1 MLEHDRAPSSVELL
15 KEQLI
20 SNDQN
25 TRLAAIEELS
35 SEGSP
40 SAIKNLI
47 RVANGKIRRD
57 EIEIRHYEQDYK
69 THWYSLK
76 KSTRLVPYEV
86 QVGPRFDLIDQLA
99 AITALSEIE
108 KPEAESYVLR
118 LGEIV
123 TSSELGSFSGTA
135 RDYGAISDDS
145 PVYNLTQTTY
155 YGNVFGE
162 LSNHLP
168 REERYEISSGNDD
181 GDDRPGNFKDESSFP
196 INEHHRILLEA
207 INKVKNRQS

>member
-1 MLEHDRAPSSVELL
+1 MVEHNRAPRSVELL
-15 KEQLI
+15 KEQLK

-25 TRLAAIEELS
+25 TRLASVEELS

-40 SAIKNLI
+40 SAIKILI
-47 RVANGKIRRD
+47 MVANGKIRRD
-57 EIEIRHYEQDYK
+57 EIEIRHYGQDYK

-123 TSSELGSFSGTA
+123 SSTELGSFAGTA
-135 RDYGAISDDS
+135 RDFGAIRDDS
-145 PVYNLTQTTY
+145 PVYNLTTTTY
-155 YGNVFGE
+155 YGNIFGE

-168 REERYEISSGNDD
+168 RETRYDAGD
-181 GDDRPGNFKDESSFP
+181 GSDAYDRPGNFKDESSFP